1 MSEFEFEFVNECK
14 RLGLRKCDVAQTL
27 NVSQPTLSKRLKD
40 PEKFHSMD
48 FILLDELGFK
58 MNGIRSE
65 INRRLATLKKLAQ

>member
-40 PEKFHSMD
+40 PEQFNAVD
-48 FILLDELGFK
+48 LVRLDELGFR